1 MNGPQAA
8 ELLRKDLTKRDYSLK
23 TVKIYTDW
31 VIKLADFFEEKPI
44 NTLGQN
50 EVEEFLTHLY
60 KRLNTAPSSINQA
73 FHSFRYLFNTIWN
86 KNLNFDSI
94 EKPDRKRSNPDILT
108 PDEVVQII
116 ENTNNIKHKLLISIA
131 YSAGLELN
139 ETKNLRLSDI
149 DTNRS
154 VIKIRDNKGRV
165 KREAVLSKFVEKIY
179 IKHLKENT
187 PKSFVFESSLT
198 GNRYGDTTVR
208 KILVNQVINLGIKK
222 KVTFKTLKYSYVIHL
237 NQLGRPLQYS
247 LSELKMNSSQSLVFF
262 TELSNRNIKD
272 KPFSPLDRIV
282 LHNEIEHPINREYFE
297 QTIIGIKDKN
307 ESDYLKEALTCMTA
321 GSLRAGIIF
330 AWNAAILN
338 LRNKCFK
345 HGTVSLNNALKKHSP
360 KAKEVKKIE
369 DFAYIKDSLLL
380 LAAQEL
386 GEDDKGEKDSLE
398 DCLDTRNKCG
408 HPGKYRPK
416 SLKAASVIEELINI
430 VFKK

>member
-1 MNGPQAA
+1 MNGDQAV
-8 ELLRKDLTKRDYSLK
+8 EILKKNLIKRDYSPR

-31 VIKLADFFEEKPI
+31 VIKLAHFFDNQPV
-44 NTLGQN
+44 NSLGQN
-50 EVEEFLTHLY
+50 EVEEFLNHLH

-86 KNLNFDSI
+86 KNLDFDSI
-94 EKPDRKRSNPDILT
+94 EKPARKRSNPDVLT
-108 PDEVVQII
+108 PDEVIQII
-116 ENTNNIKHKLLISIA
+116 ENTTNIKHKLLIAIA
-131 YSAGLELN
+131 YSAGLELS

-149 DTNRS
+149 NTIRS
-154 VIKIRDNKGRV
+154 VIKIRDKNGRV

-179 IKHLKENT
+179 TKHLKENT
-187 PKSFVFESSLT
+187 PKGYVFESDLT
-198 GNRYGDTTVR
+198 GKKYGDTTVR
-208 KILVNQVINLGIKK
+208 KILVNQVVNLGIKK

-247 LSELKMNSSQSLVFF
+247 LTDLKMKSSQSLVFF

-282 LHNEIEHPINREYFE
+282 LHTEIDHPINREYFE

-330 AWNAAILN
+330 VWNAAILN
-338 LRNKCFK
+338 LRNKCFG
-345 HGTVSLNNALKKHSP
+345 HGTISLNKVLKKHHQ

-369 DFAYIKDSLLL
+369 DFSYIKDSLLL
-380 LAAQEL
+380 LTAQEL
-386 GEDDKGEKDSLE
+386 GEIDKGEKDSLE

-408 HPGKYRPK
+408 HPGRYRPK

>member
-1 MNGPQAA
+1 MNGLQAA
-8 ELLRKDLTKRDYSLK
+8 ELLKKDLTKRDYSLK

-31 VIKLADFFEEKPI
+31 VIKFADFFEEKSI
-44 NTLGQN
+44 DTLGQK
-50 EVEEFLTHLY
+50 EVEEFLSHLQ

-73 FHSFRYLFNTIWN
+73 FHSFKYLFNTIWN

-94 EKPDRKRSNPDILT
+94 ERPRRERSNPDILT

-116 ENTNNIKHKLLISIA
+116 ENTNNIQHKLLISIA
-131 YSAGLELN
+131 YSAGLGLN

-154 VIKIRDNKGRV
+154 VIKVRDNKGRV

-179 IKHLKENT
+179 IKHLKENA
-187 PKSFVFESSLT
+187 PKSFVFESRLT
-198 GNRYGDTTVR
+198 GNRYGDTTVG
-208 KILVNQVINLGIKK
+208 KILINQVINLGIQK
-222 KVTFKTLKYSYVIHL
+222 KVSFKTLKYSYVIHL

-247 LSELKMNSSQSLVFF
+247 LSELKMNSCQSLVFF

-282 LHNEIEHPINREYFE
+282 LH
-297 QTIIGIKDKN
+297 N

-345 HGTVSLNNALKKHSP
+345 HGAVSLNIALKKHFA

-386 GEDDKGEKDSLE
+386 GEVDKGEKDSLE